1 MVEIK
6 KIRLS
11 ELEVFVGSDAFHQ
24 LPVVPITPN
33 RAKSYVRNPRATP
46 NDVVLYLAFVEDQ
59 LVAFRSLFADV
70 VFTGKE
76 KIRFGWCSGTWVHPS
91 FRRKGFSKQLLQEA
105 YNDWDGKL
113 MLTNYT
119 PASEQLLVDTG
130 LFHSIHR
137 FKGVRAYLFP
147 KTRKLLPRANRNV
160 FTKLFF
166 SVFDFGIAL
175 VSKSRIAFYKGKIT
189 PTFRFETLN
198 FPDEACYRFIK
209 EKNSNFLFQRG
220 ENELKWIF
228 ENPWISASDASFKEQ
243 YPFSSFSDSFIY
255 RTVKVYQGNTFSGFF
270 IFSVREGHLKTLYF
284 QLPAGTEREV
294 AAYLKKYCK
303 THNIE
308 MATIYNTGVAKEFFK
323 QKFPFLRVKNF
334 GQHIYSSFEI
344 SQSETFKVQDGDGD
358 VFFT

>member
-1 MVEIK
+1 MLEIK
-6 KIRLS
+6 KIKLN
-11 ELEVFVGSDAFHQ
+11 ELEDFVGSDAFRQ
-24 LPVVPITPN
+24 LPVVPVTPA
-33 RAKSYVRNPRATP
+33 RAKSYVRNPRGNP
-46 NDVVLYLAFVEDQ
+46 DDVVLYLALVDGQ
-59 LVAFRSLFADV
+59 MVAFRSLFADV
-70 VFTGKE
+70 VFTGEE

-105 YNDWDGKL
+105 YNDWDEKL

-130 LFHSIHR
+130 LFHSIYR

-147 KTRKLLPRANRNV
+147 KTRKLLPWANRNV

-189 PTFRFETLN
+189 PTFRFETLT
-198 FPDEACYRFIK
+198 FPDEACYQFIK
-209 EKNSNFLFQRG
+209 EKSANFLFHRG

-243 YPFSSFSDSFIY
+243 YPFSSFSDSFVY
-255 RTVKVYQGNTFSGFF
+255 RTVKVFQRNAFSGFF

-284 QLPAGTEREV
+284 QLRAGTEKEV